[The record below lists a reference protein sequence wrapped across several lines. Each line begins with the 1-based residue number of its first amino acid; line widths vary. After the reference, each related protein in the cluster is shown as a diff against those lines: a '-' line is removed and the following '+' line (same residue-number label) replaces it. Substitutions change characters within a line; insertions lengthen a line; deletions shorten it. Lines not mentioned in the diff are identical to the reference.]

1 MIDKKTLKALKETL
15 EKEKEALE
23 KELSSFAKKDATTPD
38 DWDTKYPYFNGGAGS
53 QKLEEAADE
62 MEEYM
67 NLLPIEANFEA
78 KIRAISLALE
88 KIKKDTYGICE
99 NCKKEIPIERIKVY
113 PAAKTCLECKS

>member
-1 MIDKKTLKALKETL
+1 MIDKKTLEALKETL

-23 KELSSFAKKDATTPD
+23 RELSSFAKKDPNVTD
-38 DWDTKYPYFNGGAGS
+38 DWNTKYPYFNGGAGS

-88 KIKKDTYGICE
+88 KIKNGTYGICE
-99 NCKKEIPIERIKVY
+99 KCKKEILLERLKAY
-113 PAAKTCLECKS
+113 PAAKTCLECKI